1 MKLIYTEMT
10 YSMTDILVAEARQA
24 ASEVT
29 VSFTLLQTLSRLKRK
44 EKY

>member
-24 ASEVT
+24 ASRGYRVFYLAPNSL
-29 VSFTLLQTLSRLKRK
+29 V
-44 EKY
+44 